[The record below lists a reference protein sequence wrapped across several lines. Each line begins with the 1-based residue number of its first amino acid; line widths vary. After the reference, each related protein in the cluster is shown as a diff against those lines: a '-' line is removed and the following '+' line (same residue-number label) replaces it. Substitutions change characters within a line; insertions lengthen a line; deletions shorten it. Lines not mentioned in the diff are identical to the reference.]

1 MNQANSNSIN
11 IVEENESLDLRE
23 DPIKGI
29 IVSNITEVNV
39 NNSNDTLKILKRG
52 NRRRKEE

>member
-1 MNQANSNSIN
+1 MNQSNNTNNN

-29 IVSNITEVNV
+29 IVSGITEINV
-39 NNSNDTLKILKRG
+39 NNSNDMLKILKRG
-52 NRRRKEE
+52 NRNRTQ